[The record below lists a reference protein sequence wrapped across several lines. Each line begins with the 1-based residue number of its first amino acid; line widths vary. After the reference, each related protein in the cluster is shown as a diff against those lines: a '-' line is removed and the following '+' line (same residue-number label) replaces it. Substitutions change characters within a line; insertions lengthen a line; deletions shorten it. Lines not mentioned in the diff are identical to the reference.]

1 MLYLRR
7 YFSVLLGQ
15 LTTPMAQS
23 LARTVAVWAALILFA
38 LCGMADFK
46 ALAKSLFFILLANA
60 GLVTVVAMLAGSRLA
75 SRFAIV
81 ANGAILVHSCIEGFL
96 YFQYGMT
103 FRDSAVMDA
112 LGATN
117 ADETMEFL
125 VHYWPALAIVTTL
138 GVLAIAFI
146 LWVEKCLPTA
156 LAPSR
161 IPASALGGVLA
172 VLFMALHFNPTM
184 RAENP
189 FFYWPR
195 YYRVCQES
203 ARQLDAMRAELAA
216 GRTNNVEA
224 VSYAGPEKH
233 TVVLVVSES
242 VNRANLSLYG
252 YQRKTTPKLDARR
265 QNLLVFGDVVSS
277 DAATIQSVIKM
288 LTPATLGKPQF
299 DLARP
304 SVLAQARQAG
314 YEVHWISNQQ
324 RNDGAIQMLAEQADY
339 SVFIN
344 KRTGR
349 NATSLDEGLLPH
361 LSRVLHRPAPK
372 KFIVVHLMGAHLHY
386 DLRYPKPF
394 ARFQDADDRVEV
406 SMKAA
411 SRPFWIRNARNIYDN
426 AILYGDHVLDAV
438 LAKLQSAAGEEAAS
452 LLYVSDHGQEVGHS
466 RNFSGHSA
474 TDASGYEIPL
484 IMWTNREDKV
494 AAAPRDALEARPYQA
509 DVLDHT
515 LVGLL
520 DIRTA
525 SYQPADDLL
534 SAAFKPPARFLNGR
548 SYSPRSTDTQNITAT
563 LARNN

>member
-1 MLYLRR
+1 MSHLRR
-7 YFSVLLGQ
+7 HFSFLPGQ

-38 LCGMADFK
+38 LCGMADGK
-46 ALAKSLFFILLANA
+46 ALAKSLFFTLLANA
-60 GLVTVVAMLAGSRLA
+60 GLVTVLAMLAGGRLA
-75 SRFAIV
+75 GRFAIV

-96 YFQYGMT
+96 YLQYGMT
-103 FRDSAVMDA
+103 FKDSAVTDA

-117 ADETMEFL
+117 ADEILEFL
-125 VHYWPALAIVTTL
+125 VHYWPALAMATTL
-138 GVLAIAFI
+138 GALAIAFMM
-146 LWVEKCLPTA
+146 WVEKCLPTV

-172 VLFMALHFNPTM
+172 VLFVALHFNPTM

-195 YYRVCQES
+195 YYTICQES
-203 ARQLDAMRAELAA
+203 ARQLATMRAELAA
-216 GRTNNVEA
+216 ARSNYPEE
-224 VSYAGPEKH
+224 VSYAGPAEH
-233 TVVLVVSES
+233 TVMLVVSES

-252 YQRKTTPKLDARR
+252 YPRKTTPKLDARR

-277 DAATIQSVIKM
+277 DPATIQSVLKM
-288 LTPATLGKPQF
+288 LTPATLAQPQF
-299 DLARP
+299 DPSRP
-304 SVLAQARQAG
+304 SVLSQARQAG

-324 RNDGAIQMLAEQADY
+324 RNDGAIQMLAEQADCA
-339 SVFIN
+339 VFIN

-361 LSRVLHRPAPK
+361 LNRALQRPAPK

-394 ARFQDADDRVEV
+394 ARFRDADDHVGGA
-406 SMKAA
+406 MKEAA
-411 SRPFWIRNARNIYDN
+411 RPFWIRQARNHYDN
-426 AILYGDHVLDAV
+426 AILYGDHVLDAM
-438 LAKLQSAAGEEAAS
+438 LDQLQSAAGTAPAS

-474 TDASGYEIPL
+474 SDASGYEIPL
-484 IMWTNREDKV
+484 ILWTNRAHKL
-494 AAAPRDALEARPYQA
+494 AAAPRAALEARPYQA

-515 LVGLL
+515 IAGLL
-520 DIRTA
+520 DLHTA
-525 SYQPADDLL
+525 SYRPGHDLL
-534 SAAFKPPARFLNGR
+534 SPAFTPPARFLNGR
-548 SYSPRSTDTQNITAT
+548 NYVPQRVAAPPVTAT
-563 LARNN
+563 LARSD